1 MSVQSFEKI
10 NPKFRQLADQFCF
23 SDRLDLDLSEFKFLL
38 RENFDVHYWYF
49 LDRLQK
55 CTDIFWQNGQQFWSN
70 RFSFLFSLSEK
81 NLIKVLEDYLKNRM
95 FQLIKVKNNIDIRYN
110 IEYLQFV
117 EFCKVKLLRNESLL
131 DIKNYL
137 IDLPSQTKFEKLVTL
152 VQSFTPF
159 LFKDLSEYAEHLTTK
174 ITNSTRNFDF
184 LLFLEQK
191 NVPLN
196 RLPIAKLVYDLVM
209 ERAHSDKNCYAFFY
223 LINDKK
229 IRDLLKEKYSV
240 LYKRKLISL
249 LEYCDYDIL
258 DEHHFRNI
266 NNLLDLDD
274 TLADDIVRVY
284 AEKIYDRDI
293 VNKTANV
300 NKLIRLAKICPQISP
315 RKILAFLSSN
325 NKVPD
330 IKYIVS
336 AFPELKKLAAFV

>member
-1 MSVQSFEKI
+1 MSVQSFEKV
-10 NPKFRQLADQFCF
+10 NTRFRQLADQFCF
-23 SDRLDLDLSEFKFLL
+23 SDRLDLDLSDFKSLL

-55 CTDIFWQNGQQFWSN
+55 CTDIFWENGDQFWFN
-70 RFSFLFSLSEK
+70 RFSFLFSLNEK
-81 NLIKVLEDYLKNRM
+81 NLIKNLEEYLKNRM
-95 FQLIKVKNNIDIRYN
+95 FQIVKDKKYIDIRYD

-117 EFCKVKLLRNESLL
+117 EFCKVKHLRSENLLE
-131 DIKNYL
+131 IKNYL
-137 IDLPSQTKFEKLVTL
+137 IDLPSQTKFEKHITL

-159 LFKDLSEYAEHLTTK
+159 LFKNLNDYAEHLTAK

-191 NVPLN
+191 DVPLD
-196 RLPIAKLVYDLVM
+196 RLPIAKLAYDLIT
-209 ERAHSDKNCYAFFY
+209 ERTHSDKNCLAFFY
-223 LINDKK
+223 LISDKK
-229 IRDLLKEKYSV
+229 IRDLLKEKYCI
-240 LYKRKLISL
+240 LCKRKLISL
-249 LEYCDYDIL
+249 LEYCDYYIL
-258 DEHHFRNI
+258 DAHHFRNI
-266 NNLLDLDD
+266 SNLLDLDD

-293 VNKTANV
+293 VNKTANI
-300 NKLIRLAKICPQISP
+300 NKLIKLAKICPQVSP

-336 AFPELKKLAAFV
+336 AFPDLKKLAAFV